1 MEKHQQEKV
10 NAIIEN
16 RARLSLID
24 IINVIKK
31 RVSIFGIYNLHDEIE
46 TTNARLTADLKVSN
60 AKLEFLYRQLDKRTR
75 STRKKTN

>member
-1 MEKHQQEKV
+1 MEKHQEDKI
-10 NAIIEN
+10 NAIIET
-16 RARLSLID
+16 RSRLTLGEIID
-24 IINVIKK
+24 SVKK

-46 TTNARLTADLKVSN
+46 TTNARLSADLKVAN